1 VRCAACAAENPDGNR
16 FCGSCGAALSAP
28 AVERRKLVTSVFCDL
43 SGSTAMGEAVE
54 AELIF
59 ELMRS
64 YFDAA
69 RAALERHGGAV
80 EKFIGD
86 AVVGMFGVPEA
97 HEDDALRACRAAL
110 EIQESVS
117 TLQAGIA
124 VRIGVNTGEVVAGDA
139 ARREMFASGDA
150 VVLGDSVNVAARLE
164 QAASPGEVLIGEATY
179 GLVRDAVTVEPV
191 APIAAKGKSEAL
203 VAYRLLDAS
212 AHGPLPR
219 QAASP
224 LVGRANELSLLEAE
238 FECVR
243 ADQSC
248 RLVTV
253 VGDAGVGKSRLV
265 TELFERIDDRVRI
278 TRGACLSYGEGITY
292 WPVAQV
298 VRDLAGVRDD
308 HSAEEARALVSPLL
322 AQLIGLTEGSAT
334 AEQAVEDIAVLLAEA
349 AAERPLVVFIDDIH
363 WAEASLLELIVRL
376 PRMVSAPVLVVCLAR
391 PPLLEH
397 RPDWAVTVRLEP
409 LEADDVDEL
418 LERLDAPASARVR
431 IARAAAGNPLYA
443 EELVAWVREGGDAG
457 ELPTSLNALLGAR
470 LDQLDAGERDA
481 LERGAIE
488 GELFHQAAV
497 LELTEQPS
505 RPAVPGGLDALNRK
519 DMIRLAAAS
528 LAGEMVAYRFKHILV
543 RDAAYGATTKKLRA
557 TLHQRY
563 ADWLEIRAGSRV
575 GEYHEILG
583 YHLESAYRYR
593 AELGDTDPILALR
606 AGRHLGA
613 AGRHANARADVRAAM
628 SLLRRATA
636 LFPPDSVERL
646 ELLHELAYAVDQAG
660 LMREARKIAQE
671 LYEQATALGD
681 RRLAA
686 HGKSY
691 GTPNPFFDHEADPVA
706 AQAAF
711 EDVVATFTE
720 LGDEAGLAAGKRR
733 LALLLRGTG
742 NQAGAVALLEE
753 ALIHAKNAGDEPV
766 RRAVSFSL
774 SMDVMNGPTPVSEAI
789 PRLERL
795 LAETR
800 DPVTAAAI
808 ERNLGLLC
816 AMAGRFDE
824 ARELEARAAPVLDEA
839 WVESA
844 SWGSMSSA
852 SHAKKLMG
860 DLAGAEHDIKAKWL
874 AYPVEDGKPQKI
886 AMGSAYTLAGLYC
899 DQGRW
904 DEAEAVIAP
913 YRALRGDGLVG
924 PRLAA
929 HHGRF
934 DEALALAERCVN
946 DAEHGDNPN
955 GRAGAWLTLAEVQR
969 AAGRDDEA
977 DSSTERAIAYY
988 EQKGN
993 AAAIA
998 LVRAAVTA

>member
-1 VRCAACAAENPDGNR
+1 V
-16 FCGSCGAALSAP
+16 
-28 AVERRKLVTSVFCDL
+28 VERRRLVTSVFCDMT
-43 SGSTAMGEAVE
+43 GSTAMGEA
-54 AELIF
+54 ADSELVF
-59 ELMRS
+59 DLMRS

-69 RAALERHGGAV
+69 RAALEAHGGAV

-86 AVVGMFGVPEA
+86 AVVGMFGVPET

-110 EIQESVS
+110 EIQERVS
-117 TLQAGIA
+117 TLRAGIA

-164 QAASPGEVLIGEATY
+164 QAASPGEVLIGDATY
-179 GLVRDAVTVEPV
+179 GLVRDAVTAEAV
-191 APIAAKGKSEAL
+191 APITAKGKTEAL
-203 VAYRLLDAS
+203 VAYRLLQVSPEGA
-212 AHGPLPR
+212 LPR
-219 QAASP
+219 QTATP
-224 LVGRANELSLLEAE
+224 LVGRASELARLEDE
-238 FECVR
+238 FGRVESEK
-243 ADQSC
+243 AC

-265 TELFERIDDRVRI
+265 AELLGRIGDRVRV

-298 VRDLAGVRDD
+298 VRDLAGVRED

-322 AQLIGLTEGSAT
+322 AQLIGLTEGSST
-334 AEQAVEDIAVLLAEA
+334 AEQAVDDIAALLADSA
-349 AAERPLVVFIDDIH
+349 VERPLVVFVDDIH
-363 WAEASLLELIVRL
+363 WAEPSLLELLARL
-376 PRMVSAPVLVVCLAR
+376 PRMVSAPVLLLCLAR
-391 PPLLEH
+391 PQLLED
-397 RPDWAVTVRLEP
+397 RADWVVTVGLEP

-418 LERLDAPASARVR
+418 LERLDAPAAARVR

-443 EELVAWVREGGDAG
+443 EELVAWVREGGDPSD
-457 ELPTSLNALLGAR
+457 LPTSLNALLGAR
-470 LDQLDAGERDA
+470 LDQLGPGERDA

-528 LAGEMVAYRFKHILV
+528 LAGEMIAYRFKHILV
-543 RDAAYGATTKKLRA
+543 RDAAYRATTKKLRA
-557 TLHQRY
+557 TLHERY
-563 ADWLEIRAGSRV
+563 ADWLEGRAGSRV

-583 YHLESAYRYR
+583 YHLEAAYRYR
-593 AELGDTDPILALR
+593 VELGDTDPALAFR
-606 AGRHLGA
+606 AARHLGA
-613 AGRHANARADVRAAM
+613 AGRHANARADVRAAS

-636 LFPPDSVERL
+636 LLPPESVERL
-646 ELLHELAYAVDQAG
+646 ELLHELTYAVDQAG
-660 LMREARKIAQE
+660 MMREARKIAQE

-691 GTPNPFFDHEADPVA
+691 ATPNPFFDHEADPLA
-706 AQAAF
+706 AEAAF
-711 EDVVATFTE
+711 EEVVATFTE

-733 LALLLRGTG
+733 LALLCRGRG
-742 NQAGAVALLEE
+742 DQAGAIALLEE
-753 ALIHAKNAGDEPV
+753 ALVHAKNAGDEPT

-774 SMDVMNGPTPVSEAI
+774 SMDLTGGPTPVADAI

-795 LAETR
+795 LEETR

-808 ERNLGLLC
+808 ERNLGC
-816 AMAGRFDE
+816 VYAMAGRFEE
-824 ARELEARAAPVLDEA
+824 ARECEARAAPVLNEA

-844 SWGSMSSA
+844 SWGSMSNASA
-852 SHAKKLMG
+852 AKRLMG
-860 DLAGAEHDIKAKWL
+860 DLAGAERDMRAKWL

-886 AMGSAYTLAGLYC
+886 AMNAAYALAGLLC

-904 DEAEAVIAP
+904 EEAQEVVAP
-913 YRALRGDGLVG
+913 YRALRGQGGLEA
-924 PRLAA
+924 RLAA

-934 DEALALAERCVN
+934 DEALALAEHL
-946 DAEHGDNPN
+946 AEGAERGGDNLN
-955 GRAGAWLTLAEVQR
+955 GRAGTWLMLAEVQR
-969 AAGRDDEA
+969 AAGLDTEA
-977 DSSTERAIAYY
+977 DASTGRAIAYY

-993 AAAIA
+993 VAAIGR
-998 LVRAAVTA
+998 VRAVGAPATATALGS